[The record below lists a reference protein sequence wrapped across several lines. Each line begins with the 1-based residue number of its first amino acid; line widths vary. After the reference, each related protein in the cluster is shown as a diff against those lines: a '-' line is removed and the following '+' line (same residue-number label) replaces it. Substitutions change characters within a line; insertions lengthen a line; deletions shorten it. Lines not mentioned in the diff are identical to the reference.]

1 MLTLLIP
8 VNRARRIN
16 LASKMFRF
24 LLVCMMVVF
33 SSAFKLPA
41 SLSRRDMAKA
51 IAAAPLA
58 ALAAPAFADNQIVMY
73 GTAKGTDLGKGM
85 IEMCKQSALP
95 PSSPM
100 SSFLTDFVCSC
111 SDGAATDKAV
121 GRPGALVDAAGS
133 KAGVGVGAPS
143 NELAWGSPGAS
154 ANTRGAPGDEK
165 KDFQQAGLDRLMG
178 K

>member
-1 MLTLLIP
+1 
-8 VNRARRIN
+8 
-16 LASKMFRF
+16 MFRF

-85 IEMCKQSALP
+85 IEMY
-95 PSSPM
+95 
-100 SSFLTDFVCSC
+100 
-111 SDGAATDKAV
+111 GAATDKAV

>member
-1 MLTLLIP
+1 M
-8 VNRARRIN
+8 IN
-16 LASKMFRF
+16 NHAHPPNSRKPCAQNKPLQKCSA

-95 PSSPM
+95 PPPPRCPP
-100 SSFLTDFVCSC
+100 F
-111 SDGAATDKAV
+111 
-121 GRPGALVDAAGS
+121 
-133 KAGVGVGAPS
+133 
-143 NELAWGSPGAS
+143 
-154 ANTRGAPGDEK
+154 
-165 KDFQQAGLDRLMG
+165 
-178 K
+178 